1 MLYSIDSQH
10 YIYDVPHQPDY
21 DVWRGRLSGNEYVAI
36 MRELESRIQGDEIL
50 TSSWIPGADWT
61 GSVFQPIYEKACRR
75 DFDASARFFGLLV
88 WEAVL
93 NDEDVWAFGR
103 YEKEGVPI
111 EGMTYFKL
119 SSAPA
124 E

>member
-1 MLYSIDSQH
+1 MLYSLDSQR
-10 YIYDVPHQPDY
+10 YIYDIPHKRDY
-21 DVWRGRLSGNEYVAI
+21 DVWRARLSDNEYAVI
-36 MRELESRIQGDEIL
+36 MHELESRIEGNEIV

-61 GSVFQPIYEKACRR
+61 GSVFQPIYDRACRT

-93 NDEDVWAFGR
+93 NDEEVWSFGR

-111 EGMTYFKL
+111 EGLTYFKL
-119 SSAPA
+119 SNPPA